1 MCQKQAKEYIKDDRN
16 KRDAEYRQEGA
27 DELGIVDKIIATL
40 CTSHL
45 TCLSVTSGG
54 LCCVITPL
62 SPFTN
67 ALAFAGMGCAS
78 CIVSGG
84 ITYAVLA
91 KCPLPWNVVND
102 RVYND
107 MGPLPDIMTAR
118 EEEPMTPNRN
128 GPMPDIIPMIADPA
142 AVQLLI
148 GVINIPELQGG
159 VETIVTQQPRGIGS
173 NGSFERT

>member
-1 MCQKQAKEYIKDDRN
+1 
-16 KRDAEYRQEGA
+16 
-27 DELGIVDKIIATL
+27 
-40 CTSHL
+40 
-45 TCLSVTSGG
+45 
-54 LCCVITPL
+54 
-62 SPFTN
+62 
-67 ALAFAGMGCAS
+67 MGCAS
-78 CIVSGG
+78 YIVSGG

-118 EEEPMTPNRN
+118 EEEPITPNRN
-128 GPMPDIIPMIADPA
+128 GPMPDIIPMIENPSV
-142 AVQLLI
+142 VQLLRS
-148 GVINIPELQGG
+148 VINIPVLQGG